1 MPLVTPWPSVRQAL
15 VRTLRSNLVLEGELQ
30 GGNQWGSGFDPQDA
44 TYPLGVLSLH
54 YDPVMYDWSG
64 QVALV
69 GVDVLVFS
77 KEVGEASRL
86 AQLAY
91 TSLHDA
97 RLTVSGQTSLSCRFM
112 SGISIPDVD
121 KEGKAVYSEG
131 GIYEIRV
138 AQSTPASRTFAVSL
152 DSTIA

>member
-15 VRTLRSNLVLEGELQ
+15 IQRLRSNLVLEAELL
-30 GGNQWGSGFDPQDA
+30 GDQWGSGFDPQDA
-44 TYPLGVLSLH
+44 QYPLGVLSLH

-77 KEVGEASRL
+77 KSVGEASRL

-112 SGISIPDVD
+112 SGISIPAVD
-121 KEGKAVYSEG
+121 KEGKAIYSEG

-138 AQSTPASRTFAVSL
+138 AQSAPTPQTLAVTL

>member
-15 VRTLRSNLVLEGELQ
+15 IRQLRSNLVLAGELP
-30 GGNQWGSGFDPQDA
+30 GDWGEGFDPQDA
-44 TYPLGVLSLH
+44 QYPLGVLSLH

-69 GVDVLVFS
+69 GVDAVVFS
-77 KEVGEASRL
+77 KTVGEASRL
-86 AQLAY
+86 AQLVY

-112 SGISIPDVD
+112 SGISLVDVD
-121 KEGKAVYSEG
+121 KEGKLVYEAG
-131 GIYEIRV
+131 GVYEVRV
-138 AQSTPASRTFAVSL
+138 AQSFPTLGSL
-152 DSTIA
+152 SFTADSTIA

>member
-15 VRTLRSNLVLEGELQ
+15 IQRLRSNLVLEAELL
-30 GGNQWGSGFDPQDA
+30 GDQWGSGFDPQDA
-44 TYPLGVLSLH
+44 QYLLGVLSLH

-77 KEVGEASRL
+77 KTVGEASRL

-91 TSLHDA
+91 TSLNDV
-97 RLTVSGQTSLSCRFM
+97 RLDVSGQTSLSCRFM
-112 SGISIPDVD
+112 SGISIPNVD
-121 KEGKAVYSEG
+121 KEGKAIYEEG
-131 GIYEIRV
+131 GIYEITV
-138 AQSTPASRTFAVSL
+138 AQSRPQLQTLAVTL
-152 DSTIA
+152 DSTIS

>member
-15 VRTLRSNLVLEGELQ
+15 IRTLRSNLVLAAELPGDWGE
-30 GGNQWGSGFDPQDA
+30 GFDPQDA
-44 TYPLGVLSLH
+44 TYPLGVIALH
-54 YDPVMYDWSG
+54 YDPVMYDWTG

-77 KEVGEASRL
+77 KSTGEASRL

-97 RLTVSGQTSLSCRFM
+97 RLNVSGQTSLSCRFG
-112 SGISIPDVD
+112 SGISLPDVD
-121 KEGKAVYSEG
+121 KEGKAVYAEG
-131 GIYEIRV
+131 GVYEVRV
-138 AQSTPASRTFAVSL
+138 AQSNPQLRTLAVTL

>member
-15 VRTLRSNLVLEGELQ
+15 IQRLRSNLVLEAGLP
-30 GGNQWGSGFDPQDA
+30 GDQWGSGFDPQDA
-44 TYPLGVLSLH
+44 LYPLGVLSLH

-77 KEVGEASRL
+77 KSVGEASRL
-86 AQLAY
+86 AQLVY

-97 RLTVSGQTSLSCRFM
+97 RLNVSGQTSLSCRFM
-112 SGISIPDVD
+112 SGISIPAVD
-121 KEGKAVYSEG
+121 KEGKAIYSEG
-131 GIYEIRV
+131 GIYEVRV
-138 AQSTPASRTFAVSL
+138 AQSAPSPQTLLITL
-152 DSTIA
+152 DSTIS